1 MRLNTEIESRHD
13 RIRDQILDAF
23 EARCLDRGP
32 KAVSMAS
39 LVAEV
44 GISTKTLYRLFASK
58 SDILVA
64 LMQRWARSSAL
75 QQHDGLAAGLAPQQR
90 ITNAAL
96 AWLDTH
102 GRFSEQFWQELA
114 RDFPDAQAVYGQ
126 EYQAFLQRSRSNLLG
141 DIREDLAPDL
151 ALSCLMALIHH
162 ATESAVHTAVKLDR
176 AEALVQAIDL
186 WSVGALRSSSASALS

>member
-13 RIRDQILDAF
+13 RTRDQILDAF

-64 LMQRWARSSAL
+64 LMQRWARSGAL
-75 QQHDGLAAGLAPQQR
+75 SQHDGLAAGLAPQQR

-114 RDFPDAQAVYGQ
+114 RDFPDAQAVYRH

-141 DIREDLAPDL
+141 DIREGLAPDL

-162 ATESAVHTAVKLDR
+162 ATEPAVHTAVKLDR

-186 WSVGALRSSSASALS
+186 WSVGALASSSRGAL